1 MSPLYGQAAWLGE
14 SVPVHD
20 DARLIR
26 SADVARGVA
35 RSLPSGEA
43 LLLRGN
49 GAVTIGM
56 TPGLAVSRMWL
67 LDAACAAWLAAR
79 GTGLP
84 SPLTTEEIASWRAAG
99 DDLLP
104 RLWQHLRTRAGALSG
119 LGTSCRGLRP
129 MLCCLPALWFRGR
142 GGAADQSGRHL
153 GLAGQLAHGTERG
166 LDGLQVV
173 ARHGLRVGLLF
184 CRSALYA

>member
-67 LDAACAAWLAAR
+67 LNAACAAWLAAR
-79 GTGLP
+79 GTGLT
-84 SPLTTEEIASWRAAG
+84 SPLSTEEIASWRAAG

-104 RLWQHLRTRAGALSG
+104 RLWQHLRTRGRRTQWSRHVVPRSPADAL
-119 LGTSCRGLRP
+119 L
-129 MLCCLPALWFRGR
+129 
-142 GGAADQSGRHL
+142 
-153 GLAGQLAHGTERG
+153 LAGPVVPRTWRG
-166 LDGLQVV
+166 
-173 ARHGLRVGLLF
+173 
-184 CRSALYA
+184 C